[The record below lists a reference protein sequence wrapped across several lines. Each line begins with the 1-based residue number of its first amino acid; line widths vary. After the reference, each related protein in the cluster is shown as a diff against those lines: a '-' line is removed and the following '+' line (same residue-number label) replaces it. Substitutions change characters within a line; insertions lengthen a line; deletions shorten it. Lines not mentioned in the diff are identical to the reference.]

1 MQFSTARPNYAV
13 VRFDSEGSL
22 RKKGG
27 PAMQRFT
34 AIMFGVMM
42 RSAALASVAS
52 AQSHPNV
59 AALAPFIA
67 GTN

>member
-1 MQFSTARPNYAV
+1 
-13 VRFDSEGSL
+13 
-22 RKKGG
+22 
-27 PAMQRFT
+27 MQRFT